1 MRQGNCYVTSEA
13 VYHLLG
19 GKARGWTPIQ
29 GWHRDHVAGPCVSHW
44 ALRHRDGRIIDLTAK
59 QFKHRPHYEKFV
71 GRGFMT
77 RKPSRLAAEL
87 MDLMLWAQVGINY

>member
-1 MRQGNCYVTSEA
+1 MAAGNCYVTSEA

-29 GWHRDHVAGPCVSHW
+29 GYHEGTSHW
-44 ALRHRDGRIIDLTAK
+44 ALRSRDGRILDLTAK
-59 QFKHRPHYEKFV
+59 QFKRRPHYEKFV

-77 RKPSRLAAEL
+77 RKPSRRAKEL
-87 MDLMLWAQVGINY
+87 MELMLWAQVGINY